1 MAMVSDGK
9 LFAIILYQA
18 GDISKTV
25 YMPSAWHEFPISSF
39 VQGVPTYMSNSAHSH
54 VRAG

>member
-1 MAMVSDGK
+1 MAIVSDGK

-39 VQGVPTYMSNSAHSH
+39 VQGVPTYMSNSARSH